1 MEKVLSIAGITGG
14 GRLLLVQNSDA
25 AGTSRFASFL
35 LPRMHALERQPLL
48 DLSANQLPARYP
60 IAPGSWL
67 QLDRVL
73 PFLLVFH
80 QPADGPDLS
89 ELVRGEAAYLVLP
102 HRQTLAD
109 HTRQLIRSLIEQRA
123 GDYGS
128 FLIVD
133 IRVGEPADHELSIG
147 YDQEAVAPLARQLE
161 ASLADL
167 PALQQ
172 SPPIRHYPHIANP
185 VVDPRW
191 LEQTGSLCLHL
202 TLPSVYFHSARK
214 KKVPVLFRKFRRTF
228 SEALRQMVY
237 DFIRVQTTFVV
248 SSPGTLGRS
257 SVDEAFR
264 RADQQLS
271 AIEQEFDFLLLVSAI
286 NSEAAWEE
294 FQRGGYRQTPTFYYR
309 ILPVDPER
317 LKKQLYGIEIDEVHD
332 PALSFLLRD
341 KRNELGKQ
349 LDMLQERG
357 TDDFFYSSIRL
368 YQAVDADLLQLARA
382 ILAEVNVPDKEE
394 ATVSPQDFA
403 ARVRAEFDY
412 FRTLD
417 PSFTSDIFIQDD
429 VPGVMVSRGRL
440 FLTPTTFVRP
450 RRVEALVQHEIG
462 THVLTFHNGRRQP
475 MTLMRYGLAD
485 YDELQEGLAVLAE
498 YLVGGLDAARLRL
511 LAERVITGANRLEG
525 ASFAQAYSALVEEYH
540 CAPAVAFETVTRIY
554 QSGGFIKDII
564 YLRGFVRLL
573 EYLRQGHALTP
584 LLSGKIAVK
593 HIPVVQELID
603 RQILRPPALLPRY
616 LTSPEAQQK
625 LEALK
630 GGYDVVALVRE

>member
-1 MEKVLSIAGITGG
+1 
-14 GRLLLVQNSDA
+14 
-25 AGTSRFASFL
+25 
-35 LPRMHALERQPLL
+35 MHALERRSLL
-48 DLSANQLPARYP
+48 DLSADRLPARYP

-67 QLDRVL
+67 QLDRSL

-102 HRQTLAD
+102 HRQTLAEQAR
-109 HTRQLIRSLIEQRA
+109 HLIRSLIEQRA
-123 GDYGS
+123 GDYGA

-133 IRVGEPADHELSIG
+133 IRVGEPADHALSMG

-161 ASLADL
+161 TALTNL
-167 PALQQ
+167 PTLQQ
-172 SPPIRHYPHIANP
+172 APPVRHYSSIADP
-185 VVDPRW
+185 VVDRKW
-191 LEQTGSLCLHL
+191 LERTGSLCLHL
-202 TLPSVYFHSARK
+202 TLPSVYFHSAQKR
-214 KKVPVLFRKFRRTF
+214 KVPVLFRKFRRTF

-237 DFIRVQTTFVV
+237 DFIRVQTTFAVR
-248 SSPGTLGRS
+248 SPGMLGRS

-264 RADQQLS
+264 RADRQLA

-286 NSEAAWEE
+286 NSESAWEE
-294 FQRGGYRQTPTFYYR
+294 FQRGGYRQAPTFYYR
-309 ILPVDPER
+309 ILPVDPEQ
-317 LKKQLYGIEIDEVHD
+317 LKKRLYSVEIDEVHD

-368 YQAVDADLLQLARA
+368 YQPVDAALLKLART
-382 ILAEVNVPDKEE
+382 ILAEVKVKDQEE
-394 ATVSPQDFA
+394 ATVSAADFA
-403 ARVRAEFDY
+403 ERARAEFDY
-412 FRTLD
+412 FRALD
-417 PSFTSDIFIQDD
+417 SSFSSDIFIQDD

-440 FLTPTTFVRP
+440 FLTPNTWVRP
-450 RRVEALVQHEIG
+450 SRVEALLQHEIG
-462 THVLTFHNGRRQP
+462 THVLTFHNGNRQP

-498 YLVGGLDAARLRL
+498 YLVGGLDAERLRL
-511 LAERVITGANRLEG
+511 LAERVITGANRLAG
-525 ASFAQAYSALVEEYH
+525 VPFAQAYGVLVEEHH

-573 EYLRQGHALTP
+573 EYLQQGHALTP

-593 HIPVVQELID
+593 HIPVIQELIE
-603 RQILRPPALLPRY
+603 REILRPPALLPRY
-616 LTSPEAQQK
+616 LQGVEAQQK

-630 GGYDVVALVRE
+630 QGYDVLALVKR